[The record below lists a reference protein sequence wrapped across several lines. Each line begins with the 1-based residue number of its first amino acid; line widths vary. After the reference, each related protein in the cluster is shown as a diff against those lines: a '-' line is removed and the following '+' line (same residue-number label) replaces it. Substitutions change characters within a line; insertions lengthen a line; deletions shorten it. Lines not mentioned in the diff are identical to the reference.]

1 MYVLYIRSVYGMT
14 LRYVSMIEE
23 GYKAGLVSVVYQAML
38 EEVEGYEREGWPD
51 T

>member
-1 MYVLYIRSVYGMT
+1 MYVWYIQSVYGMT

-23 GYKAGLVSVVYQAML
+23 GYMAGLVCVVYQAML
-38 EEVEGYEREGWPD
+38 EEGEGYKREGWLD